1 MTETKNKLNYISI
14 KGLFWMQ
21 FKEHLV
27 SFGFKGLPTDQHFT
41 ISFNAENDINFH
53 ITKNVANS
61 KNKPKIPILSIDK
74 KIASSDFGSLF
85 LAMLFNVLKPIDIDE
100 LKKKTELEFISF
112 SQLEKDNSYSKSQ
125 QKLFDSFRD
134 ISKIK
139 QKTRLKINSKWEEE
153 LVTYF
158 TSDDMLNLVN
168 KNITEFNE
176 TEENGIDSGILL
188 SNGNVIQV
196 MKIYSKW
203 YEFNTDIKPIDLFSG
218 IIDRKIVN
226 LIWLKIKRSIVSL
239 KKVQTYK
246 ETEHLNKPIQLI
258 KKQNRVNK

>member
-1 MTETKNKLNYISI
+1 M
-14 KGLFWMQ
+14 
-21 FKEHLV
+21 V
-27 SFGFKGLPTDQHFT
+27 
-41 ISFNAENDINFH
+41 
-53 ITKNVANS
+53 V
-61 KNKPKIPILSIDK
+61 IPI
-74 KIASSDFGSLF
+74 
-85 LAMLFNVLKPIDIDE
+85 P
-100 LKKKTELEFISF
+100 
-112 SQLEKDNSYSKSQ
+112 
-125 QKLFDSFRD
+125 
-134 ISKIK
+134 
-139 QKTRLKINSKWEEE
+139 
-153 LVTYF
+153 
-158 TSDDMLNLVN
+158 
-168 KNITEFNE
+168 
-176 TEENGIDSGILL
+176 ILL